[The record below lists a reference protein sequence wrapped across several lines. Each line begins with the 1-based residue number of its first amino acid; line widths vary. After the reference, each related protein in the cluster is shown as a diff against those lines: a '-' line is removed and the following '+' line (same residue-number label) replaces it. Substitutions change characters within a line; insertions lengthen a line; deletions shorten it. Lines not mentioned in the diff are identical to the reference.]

1 MARDGIAAGC
11 TSAHLPWSGPGQDVG
26 PHGDDAGLCRYG
38 DDSDWFASHAVHRA
52 RAIAICNNCPIQR
65 KCALDAQRLGAT
77 DGGWAGVYLPGVRD
91 AEGLAAAREKLDK
104 LAKRLARQQEAH
116 RRRTIAIR
124 AAVRYAADLA
134 QERHSA

>member
-1 MARDGIAAGC
+1 MAHTD
-11 TSAHLPWSGPGQDVG
+11 TDPSAS
-26 PHGDDAGLCRYG
+26 DDAGLCRYG

-77 DGGWAGVYLPGVRD
+77 DGVWAGVYLPGLRD
-91 AEGLAAAREKLDK
+91 AEGLAAARERLDE
-104 LAKRLARQQEAH
+104 LAERLARQPDAH

>member
-1 MARDGIAAGC
+1 MAHTD
-11 TSAHLPWSGPGQDVG
+11 TDPSAS
-26 PHGDDAGLCRYG
+26 DDAGLCRYG

-77 DGGWAGVYLPGVRD
+77 DGVWAGVYLPGLRD

-104 LAKRLARQQEAH
+104 LTERLARQPEAH

>member
-1 MARDGIAAGC
+1 MAHTD
-11 TSAHLPWSGPGQDVG
+11 TDPSAS
-26 PHGDDAGLCRYG
+26 DDAGLCRYG

-77 DGGWAGVYLPGVRD
+77 DGVWAGVYLPGLRD
-91 AEGLAAAREKLDK
+91 AE
-104 LAKRLARQQEAH
+104 RLARQPEAH
-116 RRRTIAIR
+116 GRRTIAIR

>member
-1 MARDGIAAGC
+1 MAHTD
-11 TSAHLPWSGPGQDVG
+11 TDPSAS
-26 PHGDDAGLCRYG
+26 DDAGLCRYG

-77 DGGWAGVYLPGVRD
+77 DGVWAGVYLPGLRD
-91 AEGLAAAREKLDK
+91 AEGLAAAREKLDE
-104 LAKRLARQQEAH
+104 LAERLARQPDAH

>member
-1 MARDGIAAGC
+1 MAHTQTDP
-11 TSAHLPWSGPGQDVG
+11 SAS
-26 PHGDDAGLCRYG
+26 DDAGLCRYG

-77 DGGWAGVYLPGVRD
+77 DGVWAGVYLPGLRD

-104 LAKRLARQQEAH
+104 LAERLARQPEAH

>member
-1 MARDGIAAGC
+1 MAHTQTDP
-11 TSAHLPWSGPGQDVG
+11 SAS
-26 PHGDDAGLCRYG
+26 DDAGLCRYG

-77 DGGWAGVYLPGVRD
+77 DGVWAGVYLPGLRD
-91 AEGLAAAREKLDK
+91 AEGLAAAREKLEK
-104 LAKRLARQQEAH
+104 LAERLARQPEAH
-116 RRRTIAIR
+116 GRRTIAIR

>member
-1 MARDGIAAGC
+1 MAHTD
-11 TSAHLPWSGPGQDVG
+11 TDPSAS
-26 PHGDDAGLCRYG
+26 DDAGLCRYG

-52 RAIAICNNCPIQR
+52 RAIAVCNNCPIQR
-65 KCALDAQRLGAT
+65 QCALDAQRLGAT
-77 DGGWAGVYLPGVRD
+77 DGVWAGVYLPGLRD

-104 LAKRLARQQEAH
+104 LAERLARQPEAH

-134 QERHSA
+134 QERRSA

>member
-1 MARDGIAAGC
+1 MAHTD
-11 TSAHLPWSGPGQDVG
+11 TDPSAS
-26 PHGDDAGLCRYG
+26 DDAGLCRYG

-65 KCALDAQRLGAT
+65 KCALDAQRIGAT
-77 DGGWAGVYLPGVRD
+77 DGVWAGVYLPGLRD
-91 AEGLAAAREKLDK
+91 AEGLAAARERLDE
-104 LAKRLARQQEAH
+104 LAERLARQPDAH

>member
-1 MARDGIAAGC
+1 MAHTD
-11 TSAHLPWSGPGQDVG
+11 TDPSAS
-26 PHGDDAGLCRYG
+26 DDAGLCRYG
-38 DDSDWFASHAVHRA
+38 DDSDWFASHAVRRA

-65 KCALDAQRLGAT
+65 KCALTPNGSAQPTGSGLGST
-77 DGGWAGVYLPGVRD
+77 CPDCGD

-104 LAKRLARQQEAH
+104 LAERLARQPEAH

-134 QERHSA
+134 QERRSA

>member
-1 MARDGIAAGC
+1 MAD
-11 TSAHLPWSGPGQDVG
+11 TDTDPSAS
-26 PHGDDAGLCRYG
+26 DDAGLCRYG

-52 RAIAICNNCPIQR
+52 RAIAICNNCPIQS
-65 KCALDAQRLGAT
+65 KCALDALRLGAT
-77 DGGWAGVYLPGVRD
+77 DGVWAGVYLPGLRD
-91 AEGLAAAREKLDK
+91 AEGLAAARERLDK
-104 LAKRLARQQEAH
+104 LTERLARQPEAH

>member
-1 MARDGIAAGC
+1 MAHTD
-11 TSAHLPWSGPGQDVG
+11 TDPSAS
-26 PHGDDAGLCRYG
+26 DDAGLCRYG

-77 DGGWAGVYLPGVRD
+77 DGVWAGVYLPGLRD

-104 LAKRLARQQEAH
+104 LAKRLARQREAH

>member
-1 MARDGIAAGC
+1 MAD
-11 TSAHLPWSGPGQDVG
+11 TDTDPSAS
-26 PHGDDAGLCRYG
+26 DDAGLCRYG

-77 DGGWAGVYLPGVRD
+77 DGVWAGVYLPGLRD
-91 AEGLAAAREKLDK
+91 AEGLAAARERLDK
-104 LAKRLARQQEAH
+104 LTERLARQPEAH

>member
-1 MARDGIAAGC
+1 M
-11 TSAHLPWSGPGQDVG
+11 LP
-26 PHGDDAGLCRYG
+26 GLE
-38 DDSDWFASHAVHRA
+38 
-52 RAIAICNNCPIQR
+52 
-65 KCALDAQRLGAT
+65 RLGAT
-77 DGGWAGVYLPGVRD
+77 DGVWAGVYLPGLRD

-104 LAKRLARQQEAH
+104 LAERLARQREAH

>member
-1 MARDGIAAGC
+1 MAHTD
-11 TSAHLPWSGPGQDVG
+11 TDPSAS
-26 PHGDDAGLCRYG
+26 DDAGLCRYG

-77 DGGWAGVYLPGVRD
+77 DGVWAGVYLPGLRD

-104 LAKRLARQQEAH
+104 LAERLARQPEAH

>member
-1 MARDGIAAGC
+1 MAHTD
-11 TSAHLPWSGPGQDVG
+11 TDPSAS
-26 PHGDDAGLCRYG
+26 DDAGLCRYG

-77 DGGWAGVYLPGVRD
+77 DGVWAGVYLPGLRD
-91 AEGLAAAREKLDK
+91 AEGLAAAREKLEK
-104 LAKRLARQQEAH
+104 LAERLARQPEAH

>member
-1 MARDGIAAGC
+1 MAHTD
-11 TSAHLPWSGPGQDVG
+11 TDPSAS
-26 PHGDDAGLCRYG
+26 DDAGLCRYG

-77 DGGWAGVYLPGVRD
+77 DGVWAGVYLPGLRD
-91 AEGLAAAREKLDK
+91 AEGLAAARERLDE
-104 LAKRLARQQEAH
+104 LAERLARQPEAH

-134 QERHSA
+134 QERRSA

>member
-1 MARDGIAAGC
+1 MAHTQTDP
-11 TSAHLPWSGPGQDVG
+11 SAS
-26 PHGDDAGLCRYG
+26 DDAGLCRYG

-77 DGGWAGVYLPGVRD
+77 DGVWAGVYLPGLRD
-91 AEGLAAAREKLDK
+91 ADGLAAAREKLEK
-104 LAKRLARQQEAH
+104 LAERLARQPEAH

-124 AAVRYAADLA
+124 AAVRYAEDLA